1 MKSRIVIT
9 PYKELA
15 ALRRRENSLQKQ
27 VDELD
32 ESLVFHPE
40 KLSTLEKTLQL
51 LMECRETIN
60 RFVVMHKIQT

>member
-1 MKSRIVIT
+1 MKIRMVMT

-15 ALRRRENSLQKQ
+15 ALRRRENLLQKQ

-40 KLSTLEKTLQL
+40 KLSTLEKTLNL
-51 LMECRETIN
+51 LMECRETIE
-60 RFVVMHKIQT
+60 RFVVIHKLQT